1 MRRLGTIGVVS
12 LLVCLTGW
20 SPPGTSYTVATQLAD
35 LTALVRSQ
43 VFTDAGKFYPCRGNP
58 SCSAWG
64 QNIALSDPTLTIE
77 GSRLKFSVK
86 MVGTYAVN
94 PYFAPQV
101 AGTLIVSGVPVVRD
115 NRVRLSDPH
124 VEAGPSDVTFQAFV
138 EATHAKAE
146 QMVSQSGGFDLA
158 QYLSNASRD
167 PRLPPPRLP
176 GLHCV
181 DPAEI
186 QVQTVQ
192 ADADA
197 AAITA
202 TVVAPATTPH
212 RAC

>member
-1 MRRLGTIGVVS
+1 MRGWATIV
-12 LLVCLTGW
+12 LVCLLGAGA
-20 SPPGTSYTVATQLAD
+20 PAAPGSYTLTTPVAD
-35 LTALVRSQ
+35 LLALLRTQ
-43 VFTDAGKFYPCRGNP
+43 VFTEGGRFYPCRGNP

-64 QNIALSDPTLTIE
+64 ENIALSDPALSIDGTRI
-77 GSRLKFSVK
+77 KFSVK
-86 MVGTYAVN
+86 MVGTYAIN

-101 AGTLIVSGVPVVRD
+101 AGTLIVSGVPVVQD
-115 NRVRLSDPH
+115 NKVRLSEAR

-138 EATHAKAE
+138 QATHAKAE

-181 DPAEI
+181 DPTEI
-186 QVQTVQ
+186 QVQTIQ
-192 ADADA
+192 ADQGTA
-197 AAITA
+197 ALT
-202 TVVAPATTPH
+202 TMVVAPASTPH